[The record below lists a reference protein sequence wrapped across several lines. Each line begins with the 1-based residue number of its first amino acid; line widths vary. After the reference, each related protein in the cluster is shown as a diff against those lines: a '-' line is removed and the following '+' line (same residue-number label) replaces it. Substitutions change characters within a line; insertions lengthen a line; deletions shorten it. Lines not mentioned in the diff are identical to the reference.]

1 MDHFGRLLKQ
11 ANNNMMR
18 HFDQFARQYDLTGNQ
33 MAVIDFITNH
43 ADQEVFQRDIEHE
56 FEIQRSTTTV
66 LLQRMEKK
74 GLIERHTSSKD
85 ARQKAVVLTD
95 KALSIASACQS
106 YLRKEEEEFAQQ
118 FSAKER
124 EVFLKIL
131 QHYRNYLGGTN
142 TYVRRKN
149 LHQGPVC
156 HLCDRNPFILWSSW

>member
-33 MAVIDFITNH
+33 MAIIDFITNH
-43 ADQEVFQRDIEHE
+43 TNHEVFQRDIEHE

-85 ARQKAVVLTD
+85 DRQKAVVLTD
-95 KALSIASACQS
+95 KALKKNKSLPINFQLKREKSFSKS
-106 YLRKEEEEFAQQ
+106 YNITAIFK
-118 FSAKER
+118 
-124 EVFLKIL
+124 
-131 QHYRNYLGGTN
+131 
-142 TYVRRKN
+142 
-149 LHQGPVC
+149 
-156 HLCDRNPFILWSSW
+156 FI

>member
-18 HFDQFARQYDLTGNQ
+18 HFDQFAKQYDLTGNQ
-33 MAVIDFITNH
+33 MSIIDFITNH
-43 ADQEVFQRDIEHE
+43 ADQEIFQRDIERE

-74 GLIERHTSSKD
+74 GLIQRHTSSKD

-106 YLRKEEEEFAQQ
+106 YLRKEEEEFEQQ
-118 FSAKER
+118 FSAEER
-124 EVFLKIL
+124 DIFFKIL
-131 QHYRNYLGGTN
+131 QYYRN
-142 TYVRRKN
+142 
-149 LHQGPVC
+149 
-156 HLCDRNPFILWSSW
+156 F

>member
-43 ADQEVFQRDIEHE
+43 ADQKSFNGTLSTNLRFSVRQRQCSYSEW
-56 FEIQRSTTTV
+56 R
-66 LLQRMEKK
+66 RKA
-74 GLIERHTSSKD
+74 LIERHTSSKD

-95 KALSIASACQS
+95 KALNIASACQS
-106 YLRKEEEEFAQQ
+106 YLRKEEEEFTQQ

-131 QHYRNYLGGTN
+131 QHSAIF
-142 TYVRRKN
+142 K
-149 LHQGPVC
+149 
-156 HLCDRNPFILWSSW
+156 FI

>member
-1 MDHFGRLLKQ
+1 
-11 ANNNMMR
+11 
-18 HFDQFARQYDLTGNQ
+18 
-33 MAVIDFITNH
+33 MAIIDFITNH
-43 ADQEVFQRDIEHE
+43 VKHEVFQGDIEHE
-56 FEIQRSTTTV
+56 FDIQRSTTV

-95 KALSIASACQS
+95 KAVKIASACQS

-131 QHYRNYLGGTN
+131 QHYRN
-142 TYVRRKN
+142 
-149 LHQGPVC
+149 
-156 HLCDRNPFILWSSW
+156 I

>member
-33 MAVIDFITNH
+33 MAVIDFITNY
-43 ADQEVFQRDIEHE
+43 ADQEVFQHE

-95 KALSIASACQS
+95 KALNIASACQS

-131 QHYRNYLGGTN
+131 QHYRNL
-142 TYVRRKN
+142 
-149 LHQGPVC
+149 
-156 HLCDRNPFILWSSW
+156 

>member
-43 ADQEVFQRDIEHE
+43 ADQEVFQRDIEYE

-85 ARQKAVVLTD
+85 ARQKAVDLTD
-95 KALSIASACQS
+95 KALNIASAFQS
-106 YLRKEEEEFAQQ
+106 YLRKEEEEFTQQ

-131 QHYRNYLGGTN
+131 QHYRN
-142 TYVRRKN
+142 
-149 LHQGPVC
+149 
-156 HLCDRNPFILWSSW
+156 I

>member
-43 ADQEVFQRDIEHE
+43 ADQEVFQRDIEYE

-95 KALSIASACQS
+95 KALISLLPVNLIFEK
-106 YLRKEEEEFAQQ
+106 RKKRFTQQ

-131 QHYRNYLGGTN
+131 QHYRN
-142 TYVRRKN
+142 
-149 LHQGPVC
+149 
-156 HLCDRNPFILWSSW
+156 I

>member
-33 MAVIDFITNH
+33 MSIIDFITNH
-43 ADQEVFQRDIEHE
+43 ADQEIFQRDIERE

-74 GLIERHTSSKD
+74 GLIQRHTSSKD

-106 YLRKEEEEFAQQ
+106 YLRKEEEEFVQL
-118 FSAKER
+118 FSAEER
-124 EVFLKIL
+124 DIFFKIL
-131 QHYRNYLGGTN
+131 QYYRN
-142 TYVRRKN
+142 
-149 LHQGPVC
+149 
-156 HLCDRNPFILWSSW
+156 F

>member
-18 HFDQFARQYDLTGNQ
+18 HFDQFAKQYDLTGNQ
-33 MAVIDFITNH
+33 MSIIYFITNH
-43 ADQEVFQRDIEHE
+43 ADQEIFQRDIEHE

-74 GLIERHTSSKD
+74 GLIQRHTSSKD

-106 YLRKEEEEFAQQ
+106 YLRKEEEEFVQL
-118 FSAKER
+118 FSAEER
-124 EVFLKIL
+124 DIFFKIL
-131 QHYRNYLGGTN
+131 QYYRN
-142 TYVRRKN
+142 
-149 LHQGPVC
+149 
-156 HLCDRNPFILWSSW
+156 F

>member
-18 HFDQFARQYDLTGNQ
+18 HFDQFAKQYDLTGNQ
-33 MAVIDFITNH
+33 MSIIDFITNH
-43 ADQEVFQRDIEHE
+43 ADQEIFQRDIEHE

-74 GLIERHTSSKD
+74 GLIQRHTSSKD

-106 YLRKEEEEFAQQ
+106 YLRKEEEEFVQL
-118 FSAKER
+118 FSDEER
-124 EVFLKIL
+124 DIFFKIL
-131 QHYRNYLGGTN
+131 QYYRN
-142 TYVRRKN
+142 
-149 LHQGPVC
+149 
-156 HLCDRNPFILWSSW
+156 F

>member
-1 MDHFGRLLKQ
+1 
-11 ANNNMMR
+11 
-18 HFDQFARQYDLTGNQ
+18 
-33 MAVIDFITNH
+33 MAIIDSITNH
-43 ADQEVFQRDIEHE
+43 AKHEVFQGDIEHE

-95 KALSIASACQS
+95 KALNIASACQS

-131 QHYRNYLGGTN
+131 QHYRN
-142 TYVRRKN
+142 
-149 LHQGPVC
+149 
-156 HLCDRNPFILWSSW
+156 I

>member
-18 HFDQFARQYDLTGNQ
+18 HFDQFAKQYDLTGNQ
-33 MAVIDFITNH
+33 MSIIDFITNH
-43 ADQEVFQRDIEHE
+43 ADQEIFQRDIERE

-74 GLIERHTSSKD
+74 GLIKRHTSSKD

-106 YLRKEEEEFAQQ
+106 YLRKEEEEFVQL
-118 FSAKER
+118 FSAEER
-124 EVFLKIL
+124 DIFFKIL
-131 QHYRNYLGGTN
+131 QYYRN
-142 TYVRRKN
+142 
-149 LHQGPVC
+149 
-156 HLCDRNPFILWSSW
+156 F